1 MNAGIINFYFENDF
15 NLNDH
20 DSYEEWLKK
29 VISSE
34 EKELEEV
41 SYIFCDDQYLLEINQ
56 KYLNHDT
63 YTDIISFD
71 SCIGN
76 ILQGDIFISIER
88 VSENSAEYGVE
99 FQEELRRVMAHGILH
114 FCGYKDKS
122 EEEQSLM
129 RQTEEEKMQMFHE
142 EQKKRFYV

>member
-76 ILQGDIFISIER
+76 ILQGDIFISTER
-88 VSENSAEYGVE
+88 VSENSTEYGVE

-129 RQTEEEKMQMFHE
+129 RQKEEEKMQMFHV
-142 EQKKRFYV
+142 EQ

>member
-15 NLNDH
+15 SLNDH

-76 ILQGDIFISIER
+76 ILQGDIFISTER
-88 VSENSAEYGVE
+88 VSENSTEYGVE

-129 RQTEEEKMQMFHE
+129 RQKEEEKMQMFHV
-142 EQKKRFYV
+142 EQ

>member
-122 EEEQSLM
+122 EEEESLM
-129 RQTEEEKMQMFHE
+129 RQKEEEKMQMFHV
-142 EQKKRFYV
+142 EQ

>member
-76 ILQGDIFISIER
+76 ILQGDIFISTER

-129 RQTEEEKMQMFHE
+129 RQKEEEKMQMFHV
-142 EQKKRFYV
+142 EQ